1 MHESLTTKLYP
12 RSFVLR
18 EHFFSG
24 RRKIPAKMSWMNTVW
39 RTITNTSDLRG
50 VQKVW
55 IPLFG
60 PRQTPVQLRP
70 RISDM
75 KMKYPA
81 TTFSFFTGHNDE
93 EVNKIITR
101 TRLASVGFRSWSR
114 FLAVNLQVTWVIN
127 PAVGCHYF
135 RPGLQLPSQPLKGL
149 LPILLLGEQR
159 HEGCEQ
165 FAQDCYPTA
174 LPAAI
179 WTWAFCTWVQHANHS
194 ATEYR
199 TKSE

>member
-1 MHESLTTKLYP
+1 MILRRNYGIWCLQLTYFW
-12 RSFVLR
+12 RSENTVIEMPYARVTNDKVVSPIFCFAWA
-18 EHFFSG
+18 FFSG

-101 TRLASVGFRSWSR
+101 TRLPSVGFRSWSR
-114 FLAVNLQVTWVIN
+114 FLAVNLQVT
-127 PAVGCHYF
+127 
-135 RPGLQLPSQPLKGL
+135 
-149 LPILLLGEQR
+149 
-159 HEGCEQ
+159 
-165 FAQDCYPTA
+165 
-174 LPAAI
+174 
-179 WTWAFCTWVQHANHS
+179 
-194 ATEYR
+194 
-199 TKSE
+199 